1 VSGVWVTAA
10 PLATVVTDAPL
21 ATVVT
26 DAPLATV
33 VTDAPLAH
41 LRWDSH
47 TTAPGPLVVLLH
59 GVGGGREAW
68 GTAGSGSG
76 AALAAAGFTAVAV
89 DFPGYGQSTTIDP
102 FDLAGLAAAVERLIA
117 RLGLGPALLVGH
129 SMGGMVAQEL
139 TARAPQSVAGLVLAS
154 TSPAFGKPGGD
165 WQRDFLQSRFA
176 PLDAGAGMAGLAAQL
191 VPAMLPPDAPAA
203 VLAGAQALMAGV
215 PEATYRSAAAALV
228 AFDRRANLPLIK
240 VPTLVITGELDKTA
254 APEVARK
261 MAERIPGALLQTVPG
276 AGHLLPM
283 EQPDAFNT
291 ALLAFLA
298 RR

>member
-1 VSGVWVTAA
+1 MNNATGKPA
-10 PLATVVTDAPL
+10 PLATL
-21 ATVVT
+21 
-26 DAPLATV
+26 

-41 LRWDSH
+41 LRWDSSDRA
-47 TTAPGPLVVLLH
+47 APGPLVVLLH
-59 GVGGGREAW
+59 GVGGGRQAW
-68 GTAGSGSG
+68 GAAGSGSG

-89 DFPGYGQSTTIDP
+89 DFPGYGHSTTIDP
-102 FDLAGLAAAVERLIA
+102 YDLAGLAAALARLIA
-117 RLGLGPALLVGH
+117 QMGLGPAQLVGH

-139 TARAPQSVAGLVLAS
+139 VARSPARVAGLVLAS

-176 PLDAGAGMAGLAAQL
+176 PLDAGAGMVGLAAQL
-191 VPAMLPPDAPAA
+191 VPAMLPPGSPANVGA
-203 VLAGAQALMAGV
+203 SAQALMAGV
-215 PEATYRSAAAALV
+215 PEATYRSAVAALV
-228 AFDRRANLPLIK
+228 AFDRRAQLPLIS
-240 VPTLVITGELDKTA
+240 VPTLVITGELDTTA

-261 MAERIPGALLQTVPG
+261 MAERIPGALLLTVPG

-283 EQPDAFNT
+283 EQPAAFNT